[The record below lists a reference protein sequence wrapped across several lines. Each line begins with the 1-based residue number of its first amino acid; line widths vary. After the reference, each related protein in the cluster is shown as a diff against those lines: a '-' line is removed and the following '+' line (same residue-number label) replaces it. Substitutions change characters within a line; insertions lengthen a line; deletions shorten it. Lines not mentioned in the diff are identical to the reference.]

1 MILGTSLT
9 TAGSSTAIG
18 SGSCDAAARG
28 PSPVRAAVRDAADL
42 PTAAASVGTPR
53 PNAGSRVLT
62 MVVSVPIKSVGAP
75 NRLSMVVTTAV
86 TTRSSA
92 V

>member
-1 MILGTSLT
+1 MILGTSST

-28 PSPVRAAVRDAADL
+28 PSPVRAAVREAADV
-42 PTAAASVGTPR
+42 PTEASVGTPR

-62 MVVSVPIKSVGAP
+62 MVVSVPRKSVGAP
-75 NRLSMVVTTAV
+75 TRPSMIVTTAV
-86 TTRSSA
+86 MTGSNIA
-92 V
+92 